1 MVGDNPAS
9 KIYVRNK
16 ERSAIAAGFRSEVRR
31 LPESIS
37 QAELLE
43 VIEHYNQ
50 DPLWHGILVQL
61 PLPKHIDADAV
72 LLAIDPTK
80 DVDGFHPL
88 NMGRLWAGNPIMVPS
103 TPAGIMEMF
112 KEYGID
118 LEGEA
123 SSRDWSFQYR
133 WKTHGAVAPR
143 QKCDGNLDPFSDPS
157 SA

>member
-1 MVGDNPAS
+1 MTTLIDGKALATKLQGEIAEKTVRLKEETGVVPGLVVIVVGDNPAS

-72 LLAIDPTK
+72 LLAIDPAK

-88 NMGRLWAGNPIMVPS
+88 NMGS
-103 TPAGIMEMF
+103 H
-112 KEYGID
+112 
-118 LEGEA
+118 
-123 SSRDWSFQYR
+123 SQ
-133 WKTHGAVAPR
+133 
-143 QKCDGNLDPFSDPS
+143 
-157 SA
+157 

>member
-72 LLAIDPTK
+72 LLAIDPAK

-88 NMGRLWAGNPIMVPS
+88 NMGACGLEILLWCHRPRWHHGDVQRV
-103 TPAGIMEMF
+103 
-112 KEYGID
+112 
-118 LEGEA
+118 
-123 SSRDWSFQYR
+123 RD
-133 WKTHGAVAPR
+133 
-143 QKCDGNLDPFSDPS
+143 
-157 SA
+157 

>member
-1 MVGDNPAS
+1 MRVEICYNREDYFHYLTRKRIDMTTIIDGKALATKLQGEIAKKTARLKEETGVVPGLVVIVVGDNPAS

-80 DVDGFHPL
+80 DVDGIHP
-88 NMGRLWAGNPIMVPS
+88 
-103 TPAGIMEMF
+103 
-112 KEYGID
+112 
-118 LEGEA
+118 
-123 SSRDWSFQYR
+123 
-133 WKTHGAVAPR
+133 
-143 QKCDGNLDPFSDPS
+143 
-157 SA
+157 

>member
-1 MVGDNPAS
+1 MGRRSLQKLQGEIAEKTARLKEETGVVPGLVVIVVGDNPAS

-72 LLAIDPTK
+72 L
-80 DVDGFHPL
+80 
-88 NMGRLWAGNPIMVPS
+88 
-103 TPAGIMEMF
+103 
-112 KEYGID
+112 
-118 LEGEA
+118 
-123 SSRDWSFQYR
+123 
-133 WKTHGAVAPR
+133 
-143 QKCDGNLDPFSDPS
+143 
-157 SA
+157 

>member
-1 MVGDNPAS
+1 MPGLVVIVVGDNPAS

-72 LLAIDPTK
+72 LLAIDPAK
-80 DVDGFHPL
+80 DVDGFHP
-88 NMGRLWAGNPIMVPS
+88 
-103 TPAGIMEMF
+103 F
-112 KEYGID
+112 EYGA
-118 LEGEA
+118 LVGWK
-123 SSRDWSFQYR
+123 SS
-133 WKTHGAVAPR
+133 HGAFNSRWDHGDVQR
-143 QKCDGNLDPFSDPS
+143 VRD
-157 SA
+157 